1 MSIVIKA
8 QGEAESAKL
17 VGNAIKDNP
26 GFIQLRRIDAA
37 REIASTVA
45 RSNNKLFLDTD
56 SLLMDLGGKPGDLG
70 KAADLGNK
78 TKSSWR

>member
-8 QGEAESAKL
+8 EGEAESAKL

-37 REIASTVA
+37 REIAATVA
-45 RSNNKLFLDTD
+45 KSNNKLFLDTD

-70 KAADLGNK
+70 KGGDFGR
-78 TKSSWR
+78 KSKSKWR

>member
-56 SLLMDLGGKPGDLG
+56 SLLMDLGGKAGDLG
-70 KAADLGNK
+70 KAAHLGTK